1 MVEKQL
7 ISIYPFEN
15 FDIMQLIAYSQDI
28 NVFMDDK
35 YSYTFS
41 LKYQI
46 LDSKYN
52 GILSYIILLKEK
64 TIELI
69 GKQGKI
75 DCNYL
80 NECISE
86 LINKV
91 SDVVDLYIHNNKV
104 PLPNDIIECFE
115 FDKNNAIV
123 YPYLNNVIRFV
134 MNCKGYDISEDG
146 SIKRYVIKDYSL
158 LVNELILKIRD
169 SETFLREGMLFSS
182 INNKEYNS
190 NILTEL
196 SNNIKRSDYFCG
208 ESNVKKL
215 TKIDHVLKLKKY

>member
-35 YSYTFS
+35 YSYSFS

>member
-1 MVEKQL
+1 MVTRKL
-7 ISIYPFEN
+7 ISTYPFEN
-15 FDIMQLIAYSQDI
+15 CDIMRLIVYSNYI

-52 GILSYIILLKEK
+52 GILSYIILLKQK

-69 GKQGKI
+69 QKQGKI

-80 NECISE
+80 NEYINE
-86 LINKV
+86 LITKV
-91 SDVVDLYIHNNKV
+91 SDTVNLSIHNNKV
-104 PLPNDIIECFE
+104 PLPNDIIKCFE
-115 FDKNNAIV
+115 FDRNNIIV

-134 MNCKGYDISEDG
+134 MNCKGYDISEEG

-158 LVNELILKIRD
+158 LVNELISRIRD
-169 SETFLREGMLFSS
+169 SQILLGKGMLFSR
-182 INNKEYNS
+182 INNSEYNTD
-190 NILTEL
+190 ILTKL
-196 SNNIKRSDYFCG
+196 NNNVKRSDYFYG
-208 ESNVKKL
+208 DSNVKKL
-215 TKIDHVLKLKKY
+215 IKNDYIIKLRRH